1 MTLNRSFLLA
11 GLALPLIIA
20 GASLADPAP
29 PPAPAP
35 PHEMRMRTMDPAA
48 MAEKHAQY
56 LRDVLQLRPDQEGA
70 LKALVESMK
79 PPSGMAEHMG
89 KGPDE
94 DAGLTTPQ
102 RLDRM
107 LAHMDE
113 ARAMMARHAEAVKRF
128 YAQLSPGQQKAF
140 DALHQGGMGPGM
152 HMRMRMR
159 GPGMHGMPGHEM
171 GMGDMDEMDDMGSPE
186 VDKRVIII
194 RRGDRD
200 GPDAP
205 AGAPPG

>member
-1 MTLNRSFLLA
+1 MLA
-11 GLALPLIIA
+11 GLALPLVIA

-35 PHEMRMRTMDPAA
+35 PHEMRMHMDPAA
-48 MAEKHAQY
+48 MAEKHAQH

-79 PPSGMAEHMG
+79 PPAAEPMG
-89 KGPDE
+89 RGPDE

-140 DALHQGGMGPGM
+140 DALHHGMGMGM
-152 HMRMRMR
+152 H
-159 GPGMHGMPGHEM
+159 GPGMHGMGMRHM
-171 GMGDMDEMDDMGSPE
+171 GMSGMDEQ
-186 VDKRVIII
+186 RVIIM
-194 RRGDRD
+194 RHGPGPD
-200 GPDAP
+200 GPDEDAP
-205 AGAPPG
+205 AGPPPG